1 MDKIFLLLLGLS
13 TAPAVWL
20 GVHYD
25 ALNLVLPLLGLL
37 FLISVYL
44 RYKSLKK
51 YLGTGISSGSEKT
64 SFLRRLLSHKNSALA
79 LAILGALLCAASV
92 LFKSYDLVLW
102 YPVFV
107 NILFF
112 LIFFNSLYAEHCII
126 EYFAMLGGAKVTPY
140 VRAYTRKVT
149 VAWCLFFAINGGI
162 AMYTVLYGN
171 IDLWTLYNGLLS
183 YIAMGVMFAGEFVIR
198 QFVKRKEDKDGV

>member
-25 ALNLVLPLLGLL
+25 ALNLVLPLLALL

-51 YLGTGISSGSEKT
+51 YLGSSISSGAQT
-64 SFLRRLLSHKNSALA
+64 SFSRRLLSHKNSALA
-79 LAILGALLCAASV
+79 LAILGALLCAGSA

-112 LIFFNSLYAEHCII
+112 IIFFNSLYTECCII
-126 EYFAMLGGAKVTPY
+126 EYFATLAGTAITPY

-162 AMYTVLYGN
+162 AMYTVLYAN

-198 QFVKRKEDKDGV
+198 QFVKRKEDKAGV